1 LGLFVGGEEG
11 ETATFSLLRR
21 STRARR
27 VGPRVLPSRDG
38 GQFDAEAEAEL
49 GIALLVVP
57 SGAPDM

>member
-1 LGLFVGGEEG
+1 MGGEEG

-27 VGPRVLPSRDG
+27 VGPRVFPSRDG
-38 GQFDAEAEAEL
+38 GQVDAEAEAEAEL